1 MPNYTQLGDNSPDGA
16 QFGVSTSSKIGFFG
30 ATPIA
35 QPSASSFA
43 TSAVATASS
52 ADATT
57 GLKAGVI
64 ACMNTLSGLGIW
76 PAQS

>member
-1 MPNYTQLGDNSPDGA
+1 MANYTYLGDSCPDGSVI
-16 QFGVSTSSKIGFFG
+16 GVSTSSKVGFYG
-30 ATPIA
+30 AVPIV

-43 TSAVATASS
+43 TSTVATASS

-76 PAQS
+76 PAQA